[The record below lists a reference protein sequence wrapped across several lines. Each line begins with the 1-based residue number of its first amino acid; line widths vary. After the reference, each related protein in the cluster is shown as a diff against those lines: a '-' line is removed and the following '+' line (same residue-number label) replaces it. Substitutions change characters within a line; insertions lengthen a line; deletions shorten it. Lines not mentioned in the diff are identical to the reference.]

1 MCQWRVIDMLLANEQ
16 AVSQSVLL
24 FWSHPT
30 VAVKT
35 LISRLRNKIPMNN
48 KPVDDITVA
57 LSTFITSYNNKVL
70 YLASKASAVLSALI
84 ETTFYIVFFSSN
96 TFPSQ
101 ISSLCFITSK
111 ASLHVHVL
119 LNPPHFS
126 VIKIW
131 LGHSITLHFFFLAS
145 SWWHCWCA
153 LCKQRGIQMDIY
165 L

>member
-1 MCQWRVIDMLLANEQ
+1 
-16 AVSQSVLL
+16 
-24 FWSHPT
+24 
-30 VAVKT
+30 
-35 LISRLRNKIPMNN
+35 MNN

-126 VIKIW
+126 VIKI
-131 LGHSITLHFFFLAS
+131 
-145 SWWHCWCA
+145 
-153 LCKQRGIQMDIY
+153 
-165 L
+165 